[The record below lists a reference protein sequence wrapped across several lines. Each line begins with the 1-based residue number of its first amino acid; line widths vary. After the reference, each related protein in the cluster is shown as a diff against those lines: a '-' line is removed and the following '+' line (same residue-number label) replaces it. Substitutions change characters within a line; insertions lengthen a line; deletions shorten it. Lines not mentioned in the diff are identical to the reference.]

1 MGIAVETRQGRVEG
15 FEADGLAQFRGIPFA
30 QPPVGALRFAA
41 PAPPES
47 WAGVRDARAF
57 SLSAPQLPVD
67 FDLIPGLD
75 VGPIGEDCLYLN
87 VVTPA
92 ADGARRPVLVWIHG
106 GAFTIG
112 SASQDMYDPR
122 PLARRGDVV
131 VVSINY
137 RLGAFGFLSL
147 EPHLPDATANAGLLD
162 QVAALRWVRDNVEA
176 FGGDPANVTIFG
188 ESAGGMSVGCLLGL
202 PAAAG
207 LFTRAVP
214 MSGAAHSMLSAEVAD
229 EVVKALLDELSL
241 GSAPALRDVPVDA
254 LLRAQAVVEA
264 RLRDGRA
271 RGGFRPAVDGN
282 TLPEPPI
289 DAIRGGLS
297 RDVDVLTGAARDEWK
312 LFGFMDPGA
321 AKLDD
326 AGLERRI
333 EERVPGA
340 GARIIDAYRK
350 ARPEATPPE
359 LFFAIETDRIFSVP
373 SILLAEAQ
381 SGQRART
388 YSYLFTWE
396 SPLLDGALG
405 ACHGIDVPFVFGA
418 IGTAQAERFAGSG
431 PDAQRLC
438 ERAMDAWLGFARTG
452 DPGHPDLPAW
462 PGYEPGRRAT
472 MLFGAACELAND
484 PLGAERRAW
493 EGVDLV

>member
-1 MGIAVETRQGRVEG
+1 MGITVETRQGRLEG
-15 FEADGLAQFRGIPFA
+15 FEADGLQHFRGIPFA
-30 QPPVGALRFAA
+30 RPPVGALRFAA
-41 PAPPES
+41 PAPPEP
-47 WAGVRDARAF
+47 WAGVRDTSAF
-57 SLSAPQLPVD
+57 SLSAPQLPIE
-67 FDLIPGLD
+67 FDLIPGMD

-92 ADGARRPVLVWIHG
+92 ADSARRPVLVWIHG

-112 SASQDMYDPR
+112 SGSQDMYDPR
-122 PLARRGDVV
+122 PLAQRGDVV
-131 VVSINY
+131 MVSINY
-137 RLGAFGFLSL
+137 RLGALGFLAL
-147 EPHLPDATANAGLLD
+147 EPHVPGATANAGLLD
-162 QVAALRWVRDNVEA
+162 QVAALRWVRDNIEA
-176 FGGDPANVTIFG
+176 FGGDRGNVTIFG

-202 PAAAG
+202 PAASG
-207 LFTRAVP
+207 LFGRAVP
-214 MSGAAHSMLSAEVAD
+214 MSGAAHSVLSAEVAD
-229 EVVKALLDELSL
+229 EVVHTLLDELSL
-241 GSAPALRDVPVDA
+241 GSALALRDVPVDA
-254 LLRAQAVVEA
+254 LLRAQATVEA

-271 RGGFRPAVDGN
+271 RGGFRPVVDGN

-297 RDVDVLTGAARDEWK
+297 RGVALLTGAARDEWK

-333 EERVPGA
+333 EERVPGV
-340 GARIIDAYRK
+340 GARIVDAYRK
-350 ARPEATPPE
+350 ARPEAMPPE
-359 LFFAIETDRIFSVP
+359 LFFAIETDRIFRVP

-381 SGQRART
+381 GGQTAR
-388 YSYLFTWE
+388 SFCYLFTWE

-418 IGTAQAERFAGSG
+418 IGTVQAERFAGSG
-431 PDAQRLC
+431 PRAQALS

-452 DPGHPDLPAW
+452 DPGHPGLPAW
-462 PGYEPGRRAT
+462 PGYEPDRRAT
-472 MLFGAACELAND
+472 MLLGATCELAYD

-493 EGVDLV
+493 KGVDLV